1 MCCKVSA
8 ILKDKAGFLRK
19 SGSNI
24 FDSVSVPRIKTP
36 HQIDH
41 VYRTTFSVSIILGV
55 INKILDN
62 IGPTESYTKVLQ
74 EIRNE
79 AAEILLSEKS
89 PRWTWNYWRKDSLEH
104 TQLPYPD
111 DLDDTSC
118 ALFGLVGYFRAEG
131 MMQKEGEGLAHFINT
146 LNEQKI
152 GRNGPYRT
160 WVTEGSR
167 RGSTWR
173 DVDIAVQS
181 NIANLLNQH
190 DLKIKSLERIFE
202 DKIRNNNFGSKYYPS
217 EAATMYFMSRHY
229 SGEFLIKFGNQILE
243 RLKSVQ
249 HSLDCNLLVCA
260 LLNCVNN
267 VNNLTKKEAGEVP
280 LDDWESWLRLHFQ
293 KITRSLPFKKPESQ
307 AFCND
312 PKRDGIP
319 YCNQSSAVTCIIEM
333 EALSSFLNL
342 RNRKYQG
349 SIESFHSRLVKKK
362 IACFIE
368 KQIPQV
374 REQISNICGRILN
387 GKNQREIWLLPFWW
401 NHNVTSKKVVDL
413 SYANILGWAAYRIY
427 DDCLDKADMKSVRR
441 LPIANLCIYEAF
453 ATFLNNSKDTDGST
467 KTTLQL
473 MESAIAREMTSKKAD
488 NLQEKSIAHSI
499 GPMIISRAGKNR
511 PETNKTVL
519 KFFKYYLTARQ
530 LGDDI
535 RDRQDDKN
543 RGFRNLASGRSNA
556 EVTHKMR
563 NLTEKA
569 AAVLRRMEK
578 DSNIFKNEVREMLY
592 RPKKELAL
600 MLGSYATERS
610 FVRFTKKLQGGFTK
624 ESKYSK

>member
-1 MCCKVSA
+1 M
-8 ILKDKAGFLRK
+8 
-19 SGSNI
+19 
-24 FDSVSVPRIKTP
+24 
-36 HQIDH
+36 
-41 VYRTTFSVSIILGV
+41 
-55 INKILDN
+55 
-62 IGPTESYTKVLQ
+62 TK
-74 EIRNE
+74 
-79 AAEILLSEKS
+79 
-89 PRWTWNYWRKDSLEH
+89 
-104 TQLPYPD
+104 
-111 DLDDTSC
+111 
-118 ALFGLVGYFRAEG
+118 
-131 MMQKEGEGLAHFINT
+131 KEGEGLAHFVNT

-152 GRNGPYRT
+152 GQNGPYRT
-160 WVTEGSR
+160 WVMEESR
-167 RGSTWR
+167 RSSAWR

-190 DLKIKSLERIFE
+190 DLKIKSLEKIFE
-202 DKIRNNNFGSKYYPS
+202 EKIQNNNFSSKYYPS
-217 EAATMYFMSRHY
+217 EATTVYFMSRHY

-243 RLKSVQ
+243 RLKNVQ
-249 HSLDCNLLVCA
+249 HGLDCSLLVCA

-267 VNNLTKKEAGEVP
+267 LTKKGAVGVP
-280 LDDWESWLRLHFQ
+280 LDDWESWLRLYFQ
-293 KITRSLPFKKPESQ
+293 KITRSLPLKNPEPQ

-312 PKRDGIP
+312 PKRNGIP

-349 SIESFHSRLVKKK
+349 SIESFHLRLVKKE
-362 IACFIE
+362 IARFIE

-401 NHNVTSKKVVDL
+401 SNNVTNKKAVDL

-453 ATFLNNSKDTDGST
+453 ATFLNNSKGIDESI

-473 MESAIAREMTSKKAD
+473 MESAIAREMISKKAD

-499 GPMIISRAGKNR
+499 GPMIISGAGENR
-511 PETNKTVL
+511 PKVNKTVL

-535 RDRQDDKN
+535 RDKQDDN
-543 RGFRNLASGRSNA
+543 DRNFRNLASGRSNA
-556 EVTHKMR
+556 EVTRRMR
-563 NLTEKA
+563 TLTEKA
-569 AAVLRRMEK
+569 AMVLRRMEK
-578 DSNIFKNEVREMLY
+578 DSKIFKNEVREMLC
-592 RPKKELAL
+592 RPEKELDL
-600 MLGSYATERS
+600 MLRSYSIERS
-610 FVRFTKKLQGGFTK
+610 FVRFTKKLQGGLMK
-624 ESKYSK
+624 ESRPSNKGI